1 MSQESKVL
9 GNRLQGKVAIVTGG
23 GSGFGEAISK
33 RFAEEG
39 CKVIVADIDPVG
51 GERVANLQPS
61 SMCFIKTNVAQETD
75 WENLIETTLS
85 KWGRMD
91 ILVNNAGTS
100 YRNKLT
106 IIKPTADVTED
117 DFDKVFAVNVKSIFF
132 SARHFIPSLI
142 NQGEGG
148 SIVNIASIGATRP
161 RPGLV
166 WYNASKAAVT
176 NATKGLAAEYGEKQ
190 IRVNSVCPLLSATGL
205 FETFVGVPPTE
216 ENFQKFLHNV
226 PLGRLTDPTD
236 VANYC
241 LYLASDE
248 AKFITGTCLEVD
260 GGRGI

>member
-1 MSQESKVL
+1 MSQDPKVL
-9 GNRLQGKVAIVTGG
+9 GSRLQGKVAIVTGG

-39 CKVIVADIDPVG
+39 CKVIVADMDPVG
-51 GERVANLQPS
+51 GERVANFQPK
-61 SMCFIKTNVAQETD
+61 SMHFVKINVAQEGD
-75 WENLIETTLS
+75 WENLMEITLS

-91 ILVNNAGTS
+91 ILINNAGTS
-100 YRNKLT
+100 YKN
-106 IIKPTADVTED
+106 KPTAEVTED
-117 DFDKVFAVNVKSIFF
+117 EFDKVFAVNVKSIFH
-132 SARHFIPSLI
+132 SARHFIPNLI

-176 NATKGLAAEYGEKQ
+176 NATKGLAAEYGDKQ
-190 IRVNSVCPLLSATGL
+190 IRVNSVCPLLSGTGL

-216 ENFQKFLHNV
+216 ENFKKFLFNV

>member
-1 MSQESKVL
+1 MSPEAKIL
-9 GNRLQGKVAIVTGG
+9 ARRLEGKVAIVTGG

-39 CKVIVADIDPVG
+39 CKVVVADVDPVG
-51 GERVANLQPS
+51 GERVANFQPH
-61 SMCFIKTNVAQETD
+61 SMCFVNTNVAEEAD
-75 WENLIETTLS
+75 WKNLLENTLD
-85 KWGRMD
+85 KYGRVD

-100 YRNKLT
+100 YKNK
-106 IIKPTADVTED
+106 PSVEVTED
-117 DFDKVFAVNVKSIFF
+117 EFDRVFAVNVKSIFH
-132 SARHFIPSLI
+132 SAKHFIPNLI
-142 NQGEGG
+142 KQGGGG
-148 SIVNIASIGATRP
+148 SIINIASIGATRP

-176 NATKGLAAEYGEKQ
+176 NATKGLAAEYGENQ
-190 IRVNSVCPLLSATGL
+190 IRVNSICPLLSATGL

-216 ENFQKFLHNV
+216 ENFKKFLFNV
-226 PLGRLTDPTD
+226 PLGRLTDPAD

-248 AKFITGTCLEVD
+248 AKFVTGTCLEID